1 VLVSGEDIQGE
12 LGVYTPPVRKIRNFV
27 YLISELF
34 RSVRKTCSRSIV
46 RYTNRIGPIAK
57 WTSRR

>member
-1 VLVSGEDIQGE
+1 VYTGKYVIVSGKYVI
-12 LGVYTPPVRKIRNFV
+12 FV

-34 RSVRKTCSRSIV
+34 GSVRKICSCSIV
-46 RYTNRIGPIAK
+46 RYTNRIGSIAK